1 MRCTSDTIRSISV
14 QTFNEET
21 ARMARQAGTDQ
32 DLLAMALVGYEAQK
46 AKIDAAIRGIQA
58 QLGHGGPGRPK
69 AATDGAAPAKKVLS
83 VAARKRIAA
92 AQRKR
97 WAAVRKSQAQGK
109 GAAAKAAA
117 PKKRKLSAAGR
128 RAIIEATRKRWAAVR
143 KAAAKKTEP
152 VAKAAPKA
160 PTQKAATAAS

>member
-1 MRCTSDTIRSISV
+1 
-14 QTFNEET
+14 
-21 ARMARQAGTDQ
+21 MARHAGADQ

-46 AKIDAAIRGIQA
+46 VKIDAAIREIQA
-58 QLGHGGPGRPK
+58 QLGHRGPGRPK
-69 AATDGAAPAKKVLS
+69 AATAGAVAPVKRVMSAS
-83 VAARKRIAA
+83 ARRRIAA

-109 GAAAKAAA
+109 GVVKAAA

-143 KAAAKKTEP
+143 KAAAKKTKP
-152 VAKAAPKA
+152 VSKAAPA
-160 PTQKAATAAS
+160 RKAAAAAS